1 MIVGSEGVAACAT
14 IIMEGGE
21 KVKHI
26 PRMSAIGRTACPG
39 LGGIIEARGKSV
51 LCVRFVIVCEAR
63 LSMDCARVKEL
74 QVE

>member
-1 MIVGSEGVAACAT
+1 VEAA
-14 IIMEGGE
+14 E
-21 KVKHI
+21 KVNQT

-39 LGGIIEARGKSV
+39 LGGIIEARGESV
-51 LCVRFVIVCEAR
+51 LCVRIVIVCEAR